1 MSTRP
6 ALVAAL
12 LVMALGFGQSA
23 GDPCDVGAQTRS
35 LERTQRGGP
44 RLSVLHRVLS
54 GIQPKSVA
62 LSPDGNQVWVA
73 NFGRPDRDNVKVYDA
88 DSLELL
94 GTVEF
99 PGNAVEFA
107 FSPDGA
113 TAYVSNFRRHTIHEV
128 DARTFEVRRE
138 LEVGGHPKVM
148 VVSPDGARIYV
159 ANWAGSQVTEVDAEA
174 FTVTRRLPTGEHP
187 RGMVL
192 ADEGQQL
199 YVAAMYSHLVH
210 VFARDADEQTTEF
223 RPCRYPRAMQLSP
236 DETRLYASC
245 SCCRQVRWFDRAGHL
260 RGMATTGENP
270 RSIDLS
276 DDGRWLAVADF
287 DDTTVTLIDTVEN
300 THRIVPVP
308 DANQIVGVAVRAR
321 GESIR
326 VYATSWL
333 TGELVVLG
341 TPEPGPEP
349 SRPEPSQPEP
359 SQPEPSQPA
368 TAPAH

>member
-1 MSTRP
+1 MSAR
-6 ALVAAL
+6 AVVVSLV
-12 LVMALGFGQSA
+12 VVALGVGTPA
-23 GDPCDVGAQTRS
+23 VHPCDAGAQRTS
-35 LERTQRGGP
+35 LERTRRGGP
-44 RLSVLHRVLS
+44 RLSVVNRVLT
-54 GIQPKSVA
+54 GVQPKSVA

-94 GTVEF
+94 ATVEF

-107 FSPDGA
+107 FSPDGR

-128 DARTFEVRRE
+128 DTRSFEVGRE
-138 LEVGGHPKVM
+138 LDVGGHPKVM

-159 ANWAGSQVTEVDAEA
+159 ANWAGSQVTEVDAAA
-174 FTVTRRLPTGEHP
+174 FTIRRRLPTGEHP

-192 ADEGQQL
+192 ADGGEQL

-210 VFARDADEQTTEF
+210 VFERDAEAQSREF

-287 DDTTVTLIDTVEN
+287 DDTTVTLIDTVEQ

-321 GESIR
+321 GDAIR

-333 TGELVVLG
+333 TGELVVL
-341 TPEPGPEP
+341 EAA
-349 SRPEPSQPEP
+349 RPQAAAAD
-359 SQPEPSQPA
+359 PA
-368 TAPAH
+368 ADTSASETTARTD